1 MKTRKHR
8 LRSRKNK
15 CGGVKQ
21 ARKQARK
28 RARNEIDMDFN
39 TPFQHLIN
47 AIGDEEILTD
57 FADFNGRP
65 DCQVLR
71 GKSRSG
77 IVVPPEFC
85 GIAYDGGH
93 WKGYEALV
101 PGTPRV
107 IYDSYVSGLQI
118 PATNNFCQSYATYI
132 WAKKGNKAPFI
143 SGKFTE
149 NAKKMSTIW
158 IDYFNSFLKGKNADM
173 KIWLDKAIKE
183 GSKLSV
189 QEGHGAFDIKEVMT
203 TLQKLSTDDA
213 SAGEFSTSS

>member
-1 MKTRKHR
+1 MKTRKNR
-8 LRSRKNK
+8 LRSKKNK
-15 CGGVKQ
+15 RGG
-21 ARKQARK
+21 AK
-28 RARNEIDMDFN
+28 RARSEIDMDFN

-47 AIGDEEILTD
+47 AISDEEILTD
-57 FADFNGRP
+57 FAEFNGRP

-71 GKSRSG
+71 GKSRSAT
-77 IVVPPEFC
+77 VVPPEFC

-101 PGTPRV
+101 PGAPRV
-107 IYDSYVSGLQI
+107 IYDSYVAGVQI

-149 NAKKMSTIW
+149 NAKKMSSIW
-158 IDYFNSFLKGKNADM
+158 LAYFNGILKSKNADM

-183 GSKLSV
+183 GSKMSV
-189 QEGHGAFDIKEVMT
+189 QEGHGAFDIKEVMA
-203 TLQKLSTDDA
+203 TLQKLSIDDA
-213 SAGEFSTSS
+213 YAGEFSTSS

>member
-8 LRSRKNK
+8 IRSRKNK
-15 CGGVKQ
+15 RGG
-21 ARKQARK
+21 AK
-28 RARNEIDMDFN
+28 RGRNEIDMDFN
-39 TPFQHLIN
+39 SPFQHLIN

-57 FADFNGRP
+57 FAYFNGRS
-65 DCQVLR
+65 DCQVLQ

-77 IVVPPEFC
+77 TVVPPEFS

-93 WKGYEALV
+93 WKGYEPLV
-101 PGTPRV
+101 PGAPRV

-132 WAKKGNKAPFI
+132 WAKKGNKSPFI

-149 NAKKMSTIW
+149 NAKKMSSIW
-158 IDYFNSFLKGKNADM
+158 LDYFNSILKSKNADM
-173 KIWLDKAIKE
+173 KTWLDKAIKE
-183 GSKLSV
+183 GSKMSV
-189 QEGHGAFDIKEVMT
+189 QEGHGAFDIKEVMD

-213 SAGEFSTSS
+213 YAAEFSTSS